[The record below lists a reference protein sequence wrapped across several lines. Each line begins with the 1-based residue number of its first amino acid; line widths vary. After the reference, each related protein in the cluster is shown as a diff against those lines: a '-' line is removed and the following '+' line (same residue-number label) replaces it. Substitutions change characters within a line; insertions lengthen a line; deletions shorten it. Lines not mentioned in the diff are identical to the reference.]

1 MLKDAVYAEIEAQER
16 GSGGQ
21 IEAPVLVA
29 PPGDVVAREAFPAPG
44 GGSPPV
50 EACSVGVR
58 SPPPPM
64 RPTLRAV
71 GAATWEASGTGATC
85 LQVEGAARRWRGLG
99 SGGGEGSGTEG
110 DDRGERSGI

>member
-1 MLKDAVYAEIEAQER
+1 MQNQQAEPFEHFIEHLKGTNNQEQRNTAEGAFTVLKDAVYAEIEVQDR

-21 IEAPVLVA
+21 IGAPVSVA

-71 GAATWEASGTGATC
+71 GTATWEASGTGATC
-85 LQVEGAARRWRGLG
+85 L
-99 SGGGEGSGTEG
+99 
-110 DDRGERSGI
+110 

>member
-1 MLKDAVYAEIEAQER
+1 MSVAQ
-16 GSGGQ
+16 
-21 IEAPVLVA
+21 
-29 PPGDVVAREAFPAPG
+29 PGDVVTREAFPALAG
-44 GGSPPV
+44 RSPPA
-50 EACSVGVR
+50 EARSVGVR

-85 LQVEGAARRWRGLG
+85 LQVEGAARSWRGLS

-110 DDRGERSGI
+110 DD